1 LSVFRKTCV
10 ATVWADPQAAAGL
23 VSTVF
28 FIETD
33 ITLMW

>member
-10 ATVWADPQAAAGL
+10 ATVWADPQVAAGL
-23 VSTVF
+23 GSTVI
-28 FIETD
+28 FIESD